1 MVSSAVTVIAFLIGH
16 FFQNISI
23 VFGAP
28 NIVRDIINKFTPVNE
43 PKRTKLSN
51 EDTDAVNLDDGNV
64 EIPNE
69 IIVGKSQDIFGTK
82 HYEDIAVSDT
92 QTIFNQIKES
102 ETIIDKSDE
111 LVNNLHKS
119 IQENV
124 INHIIKDTKES
135 YGQDLRKSEQ
145 NNLEKTLNDKVKTEV
160 RNKID
165 DFNQKNAILDL
176 DLKKELQN
184 CVSDEQV
191 KKTTEKY
198 KDLKKDTAKVL
209 NDEISNFVQNFTQ
222 EAEKETVRAVE
233 QSVQEEKKRNVEN
246 NVKDRLRGF
255 ARTIPSF
262 LMAYGADNDVLLETF
277 DQIIPEDVFKDVTS
291 ITLDQFRFLR
301 DGGDYTN
308 EETGEIEHFDGHIF
322 DATVFNDSITVF
334 IELKDKLSNYFDD
347 KQKEDIFDYLTKITI
362 DEDKPRQKVESI
374 GTMSGFD
381 SIVDCYADGD
391 TLHIYNVN
399 GGKVKAPVDSYRLFQ
414 SCTATSM
421 DLKGLNVSN
430 VENASYMFQNC
441 TKLENVDVSNW
452 NTSHMKNLEGLFYYC
467 TSLKQADLNSWNIS
481 NAINLRAT
489 FYRCQQLVE
498 LKIDKWDVSKVKNF
512 ASIFG
517 YCSNVEALNLK
528 EWKTSSAET
537 FYAMFDGCTHVKTLD
552 VSNFDTSKVYS
563 LAWMY
568 SGTWNLNNIIGMEN
582 WNVNNVSSADHMFS
596 VTHVSTLELPDFTQ
610 SRIRDITSMFKDN
623 YYLESLN
630 LTKLPMNRITNLT
643 NAFLDCRKL
652 KTIYVQNDYI
662 PKSVIAQGTFNGC
675 TSLVG
680 GSGTKYDPTFI
691 DSTAAR
697 IDGGINS
704 PGYFTSISDKPLE
717 TTQTNESDMS
727 ETTGNEVRSVEA
739 PAKEP
744 DELETDSKQNES
756 ESQK

>member
-51 EDTDAVNLDDGNV
+51 EDTDAVNLDDDGNV

-92 QTIFNQIKES
+92 QTIFNQIKEP

-145 NNLEKTLNDKVKTEV
+145 NNLEKTMNDKVKTEV

-209 NDEISNFVQNFTQ
+209 NDEISNFVQNFIQ

-362 DEDKPRQKVESI
+362 DEDKPKQKVESI

-381 SIVDCYADGD
+381 SIVDCYADGV

-452 NTSHMKNLEGLFYYC
+452 NTSHM
-467 TSLKQADLNSWNIS
+467 
-481 NAINLRAT
+481 
-489 FYRCQQLVE
+489 
-498 LKIDKWDVSKVKNF
+498 
-512 ASIFG
+512 
-517 YCSNVEALNLK
+517 
-528 EWKTSSAET
+528 
-537 FYAMFDGCTHVKTLD
+537 
-552 VSNFDTSKVYS
+552 
-563 LAWMY
+563 
-568 SGTWNLNNIIGMEN
+568 
-582 WNVNNVSSADHMFS
+582 
-596 VTHVSTLELPDFTQ
+596 
-610 SRIRDITSMFKDN
+610 
-623 YYLESLN
+623 
-630 LTKLPMNRITNLT
+630 
-643 NAFLDCRKL
+643 
-652 KTIYVQNDYI
+652 
-662 PKSVIAQGTFNGC
+662 
-675 TSLVG
+675 
-680 GSGTKYDPTFI
+680 
-691 DSTAAR
+691 
-697 IDGGINS
+697 
-704 PGYFTSISDKPLE
+704 
-717 TTQTNESDMS
+717 
-727 ETTGNEVRSVEA
+727 
-739 PAKEP
+739 
-744 DELETDSKQNES
+744 
-756 ESQK
+756 